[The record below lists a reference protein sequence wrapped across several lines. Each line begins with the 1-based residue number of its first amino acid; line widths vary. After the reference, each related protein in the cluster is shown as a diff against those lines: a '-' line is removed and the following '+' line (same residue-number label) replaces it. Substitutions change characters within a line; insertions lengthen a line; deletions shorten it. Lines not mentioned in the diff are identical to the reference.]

1 MVLSISE
8 EEFLEMKGV
17 VLDGDKSE
25 AFKLI
30 KKLIKKLVEKLE
42 QQSRKGVKSHI

>member
-30 KKLIKKLVEKLE
+30 KKLVEKLE

>member
-30 KKLIKKLVEKLE
+30 KKLVERLE
-42 QQSRKGVKSHI
+42 QQARQGVKSHI

>member
-1 MVLSISE
+1 MVLNISE
-8 EEFLEMKGV
+8 EEFLEMKRV

-30 KKLIKKLVEKLE
+30 KKLVEKLE
-42 QQSRKGVKSHI
+42 QQSRQGVKSHI